1 MESFV
6 QGQLLAKSMK
16 FYSKKNILQKQAE
29 KQAEMQNYE
38 WMVTRT
44 YWKQHFYTI
53 LYFWAKNSETNCGKK
68 NSESFKLNIEWAWFK
83 NDILIIKKEKKNRK
97 SFHGSKSFPIW
108 SFNFLGLG
116 SSI

>member
-6 QGQLLAKSMK
+6 QGQLLAKLMK

-44 YWKQHFYTI
+44 Y
-53 LYFWAKNSETNCGKK
+53 
-68 NSESFKLNIEWAWFK
+68 
-83 NDILIIKKEKKNRK
+83 
-97 SFHGSKSFPIW
+97 
-108 SFNFLGLG
+108 
-116 SSI
+116 